1 MAKKP
6 KDIWGIPFPD
16 ANDVVEFMNRT
27 VRTGQVASGDREAL
41 PGTADAYLNVREVG
55 KTISQVNNLA
65 NPYANTTKQLLGMAS
80 GNPGAEAKFA
90 KSLAIETGILAAGV
104 GVGKVAGKTIKA
116 VTSRPM
122 YYGIHGTSTP
132 GLSRINPQIGENVQS
147 FNQGMKRMGDTSIT
161 SPKVFSY
168 KPEVENILPVTD
180 YAQMTGGQ
188 GPGSLYVVKTPMKNI
203 SSNVVDTSKA
213 ASATDAFAARGLAS
227 EQMSGKAM
235 KVVKEFPMKN
245 YTKRSWDSMEAAW
258 EETQDFGPL
267 SNQIRSAI
275 QADKSIAGRIIKKIK
290 PSGNR

>member
-1 MAKKP
+1 MAPKP
-6 KDIWGIPFPD
+6 KDIW
-16 ANDVVEFMNRT
+16 DVVEFFNNVNRDA
-27 VRTGQVASGDREAL
+27 RVASGDVEPM
-41 PGTADAYLNVREVG
+41 PGTGEFGLRTMGRGISMLNDSV
-55 KTISQVNNLA
+55 
-65 NPYANTTKQLLGMAS
+65 NPYANTTKQLLGMVA
-80 GNPGAEAKFA
+80 GNPEAEAKFA
-90 KSLAIETGILAAGV
+90 KSLAKDVAITAAGF

-147 FNQGMKRMGDTSIT
+147 FNQGMKRMGDTSVT

-180 YAQMTGGQ
+180 YAQMAGGQ
-188 GPGSLYVVKTPMKNI
+188 GTGSLYLVKTPLKNV

-213 ASATDAFAARGLAS
+213 ASATDAFAAGGLS
-227 EQMSGKAM
+227 KEQMSSKAM

-245 YTKRSWDSMEAAW
+245 YTKRSWDSWESAW